1 MHFIQTYSFF
11 GKQGSVGE
19 RVIKTMMAKYPNVK
33 GPGDITPA
41 VGVANAYD
49 GMHLAAKAIAAAG
62 STDGDAVR
70 QGFYKIDRHEGLIK
84 TYVKPFS
91 AAVHDAV
98 GVDDYVWTQFID
110 NRIVPV
116 GTN

>member
-1 MHFIQTYSFF
+1 
-11 GKQGSVGE
+11 
-19 RVIKTMMAKYPNVK
+19 MAKYPNVK

-49 GMHLAAKAIAAAG
+49 AMHLTALAIQAAG
-62 STDGDAVR
+62 STDGDAIR
-70 QGFYKIDRHEGLIK
+70 QGFYKVERYEGLIK

-91 AAVHDAV
+91 PGVHDAV
-98 GVDDYVWTQFID
+98 TSDDYVWAQFID

-116 GTN
+116 AAGAN

>member
-1 MHFIQTYSFF
+1 MTGSDGADREAVQQSFVH
-11 GKQGSVGE
+11 VG
-19 RVIKTMMAKYPNVK
+19 
-33 GPGDITPA
+33 PA
-41 VGVANAYD
+41 PTIY
-49 GMHLAAKAIAAAG
+49 AAAG

-91 AAVHDAV
+91 PGVHDAV
-98 GVDDYVWTQFID
+98 TADDYVWAQFID

-116 GTN
+116 GVTPN